1 MSFQPAVKQPRR
13 FRNRRLETTTMWPPE
28 ELSGRLPGQANELA
42 TSSKN
47 RDALFQGSMPPEL
60 QNPFALVRAGPKL
73 QTPQELWGPETSGVA
88 GAMAWAVESLQRDST
103 KTPKRENR
111 QGIHGSV
118 GVGPLQA
125 VRCPELPV
133 FQRPAPAPASQEAA
147 ARAES
152 AERGRKRGL
161 KTSTPITCPGI
172 PYVTTLWRHWR
183 RGGGPR
189 FHIGGSRHA
198 PSIHIPHRR
207 CHARPWSL
215 KVPPLCLPQA
225 GGSLRKQ
232 TTTTTSFCRLF
243 HPRALPPRHHR
254 LQTPQTQSCSALRL
268 LRLGSAGLRRGVHRT
283 KGASLGGL
291 ERLCAVV
298 AASFPP
304 SSLVRGSL

>member
-1 MSFQPAVKQPRR
+1 MDCIVTINININTRGLNEPCMSFQPAVKQPRR

-88 GAMAWAVESLQRDST
+88 GAMAWAVESLQRDSN

-152 AERGRKRGL
+152 AERGRKRGA
-161 KTSTPITCPGI
+161 KDFHAHHVPRYPIRDDA
-172 PYVTTLWRHWR
+172 LEALAKR
-183 RGGGPR
+183 RG
-189 FHIGGSRHA
+189 SQ
-198 PSIHIPHRR
+198 IPHWWKQ
-207 CHARPWSL
+207 ARPFHPHPTS
-215 KVPPLCLPQA
+215 KVPRTPLVP
-225 GGSLRKQ
+225 
-232 TTTTTSFCRLF
+232 
-243 HPRALPPRHHR
+243 
-254 LQTPQTQSCSALRL
+254 
-268 LRLGSAGLRRGVHRT
+268 
-283 KGASLGGL
+283 
-291 ERLCAVV
+291 
-298 AASFPP
+298 
-304 SSLVRGSL
+304 

>member
-1 MSFQPAVKQPRR
+1 MLSSKVPCPRSSKTHSHSYVLVPSSKHPRSFGG
-13 FRNRRLETTTMWPPE
+13 RRLAEWPGPWR
-28 ELSGRLPGQANELA
+28 GRWSPCNVIPPKPPKEKTVKASMDQWGLA
-42 TSSKN
+42 
-47 RDALFQGSMPPEL
+47 
-60 QNPFALVRAGPKL
+60 PF
-73 QTPQELWGPETSGVA
+73 
-88 GAMAWAVESLQRDST
+88 
-103 KTPKRENR
+103 
-111 QGIHGSV
+111 
-118 GVGPLQA
+118 QA